1 MRALVLTPRSLRGL
15 LAILL
20 LGAAGAVP
28 ADTVPVPIVGPGD
41 YALGGV
47 TAASDP
53 ALAGPIIYDV
63 MQPFNFGPS
72 VTGDVQV
79 RVVRETGTGT
89 LDFYWRA
96 IDDANSGGDITALRV
111 AGFGT
116 TPLAADFRT
125 DGLGTVGPNIARA
138 FGGVNT
144 GDVNFLFDT
153 PVRPGESSN
162 FFFLSTPATNFAPNG
177 FYDLLCAPL
186 GCVSGQFTT
195 QVPSVPEP
203 ATLALLGFGLLGVEL
218 FRRGLRR

>member
-1 MRALVLTPRSLRGL
+1 MRALVLTPRFVQAL
-15 LAILL
+15 LALLL

-41 YALGGV
+41 YPLGGI

-89 LDFYWRA
+89 LDFYWRV

-125 DGLGTVGPNIARA
+125 DGLGTVGPDIARA
-138 FGGVNT
+138 FGGAST

-162 FFFLSTPATNFAPNG
+162 FFFLSTPATSFAPNG
-177 FYDLLCAPL
+177 LYDLLCAPL
-186 GCVSGQFTT
+186 NCVSGTFTT
-195 QVPSVPEP
+195 QVPGVPEP
-203 ATLALLGFGLLGVEL
+203 ATLALLGLGILGSE
-218 FRRGLRR
+218 FLRRRRRR